1 MTETA
6 RGTFEVT
13 VTPQDSDGGIGRFA
27 LAKTWRGDLTGPG
40 HGLMLSAG
48 DPAQG
53 AAGYVALEVVEG
65 TLHGRQGSLA
75 FQQLGV
81 MQGGEQELRYDVV
94 PGSGTDELVG
104 ITGTLALTIDD
115 SGHSYELTYRLGNRH
130 SGHVRGLPPQA

>member
-13 VTPQDSDGGIGRFA
+13 VTPQDADDGIGRFTI
-27 LAKTWRGDLTGPG
+27 AKTWHGDLAGTG

-48 DPAQG
+48 DPARG

-65 TLHGRQGSLA
+65 HLHGRRGSLA

-81 MQGGEQELRYDVV
+81 MRDGGQELRYDVV
-94 PGSGTDELVG
+94 PGSGSGGLVG
-104 ITGTLALTIDD
+104 ITGTLELTIDD
-115 SGHSYELTYRLGNRH
+115 SGHSYVLTYTCE
-130 SGHVRGLPPQA
+130 VPPFP

>member
-1 MTETA
+1 VTETA
-6 RGTFEVT
+6 RGTFDVT
-13 VTPQDSDGGIGRFA
+13 VTPQDADDGIGRFA
-27 LAKTWRGDLTGPG
+27 LAKTWHGDLAGAG

-65 TLHGRQGSLA
+65 TLHGRSGSLA

-81 MQGGEQELRYDVV
+81 MQGGGQELRYDVV
-94 PGSGTDELVG
+94 PGSGTGDLAG

-115 SGHSYELTYRLGNRH
+115 SGHSYVLTYSLD
-130 SGHVRGLPPQA
+130 